1 MDFFPGF
8 FPFCFF
14 GPWLTS
20 TGFRSRCWT
29 GCPNFGI
36 LCWRCLCLQHAKPW
50 HWGAAVGSWNLEV
63 SIGDRFAPKGI
74 FHDIVPIPKSV
85 RAGFLKP
92 RILKNHEVSLM
103 MRLIL
108 LLWMLV
114 FRHFHVFR
122 LEDPPPSLANFQGN
136 SNQPFKS
143 TPWNE
148 QQRRKALKRG
158 RNGGF
163 P

>member
-8 FPFCFF
+8 FPGFF
-14 GPWLTS
+14 GTMAHLKIYRLQEPVLDWMPEFWDLVLTLPVPPACK
-20 TGFRSRCWT
+20 T
-29 GCPNFGI
+29 
-36 LCWRCLCLQHAKPW
+36 LALRCL
-50 HWGAAVGSWNLEV
+50 VGSWNLEV
-63 SIGDRFAPKGI
+63 SIGDRFL
-74 FHDIVPIPKSV
+74 KSV

-143 TPWNE
+143 TP
-148 QQRRKALKRG
+148 
-158 RNGGF
+158 
-163 P
+163 